1 MKNGLKKIINA
12 FYGMSNTDTS
22 DCIYYLVKSEF
33 GLFIFYMLNKD
44 TQILTNPKLSD
55 LLISKIGF
63 MPYKILLML
72 LMLIL
77 VDSTYK
83 TLSALFRNLYFQC
96 LRYKYEKKESNG
108 QNH

>member
-1 MKNGLKKIINA
+1 MKNSLKEIRNA
-12 FYGMSNTDTS
+12 FYGMSNTDTI
-22 DCIYYLVKSEF
+22 DCTYYLVKSGF
-33 GLFIFYMLNKD
+33 GLSIFYILNKD
-44 TQILTNPKLSD
+44 TQILTTPKVSD
-55 LLISKIGF
+55 LLISIIGF

-77 VDSTYK
+77 VDSTFK

-96 LRYKYEKKESNG
+96 LRYKYEKKESDG